1 MRLNGKIQFL
11 PPSSNTLNEYSE
23 VVVNNYCQDFSDDFN
38 CDFNAGISITEYD
51 CFITRIKDNKQ
62 ATYSNGESFRQSSWK
77 ILIEGLFRLIDVYR
91 VRITLNNND
100 LGVFNVMY
108 TEILYTMNRTIIIV

>member
-1 MRLNGKIQFL
+1 MRLNGKIRIL
-11 PPSSNTLNEYSE
+11 PPSSNTLNEYRE
-23 VVVNNYCQDFSDDFN
+23 VVNDYCQDFSDDFN
-38 CDFNAGISITEYD
+38 SDFNTGISITECD

-62 ATYSNGESFRQSSWK
+62 ATYSDGELFRQSSWK
-77 ILIEGLFRLIDVYR
+77 ILIEGLFPLIDVYR

-100 LGVFNVMY
+100 LGEFNVIY